1 MTVLTDIP
9 GFERGKLHCID
20 SSDELAKILFAAKL
34 IAELRSRYCT
44 SVAYFSTHGTAG
56 NVEDIQSDYTG
67 LAGALYAEN
76 LESNDCDDLY
86 CKAVEMIDRKFVRAI
101 IVDCIEGLDVKDFKR
116 GIRAKRTEIKT
127 CLQMLAAT
135 KKVPVLLFC
144 PGKKSRSANQKELN
158 PYLAEILPQMRDDG
172 Q

>member
-101 IVDCIEGLDVKDFKR
+101 IVDCIEGLDVKDFE
-116 GIRAKRTEIKT
+116 GGVRAKRNEIKT
-127 CLQMLAAT
+127 CLHILAAT
-135 KKVPVLLFC
+135 KKIPVLLFC

>member
-20 SSDELAKILFAAKL
+20 SSNKLVKILFAAKL

-56 NVEDIQSDYTG
+56 NVEDIQSDYAG

-101 IVDCIEGLDVKDFKR
+101 IVDCIEGLDVKDFE
-116 GIRAKRTEIKT
+116 GGVRAKRNEIKT
-127 CLQMLAAT
+127 CLHILAAT

>member
-1 MTVLTDIP
+1 MTILTDIP
-9 GFERGKLHCID
+9 GFKRGELHCID
-20 SSDELAKILFAAKL
+20 SSDELAKILLAAKL

-56 NVEDIQSDYTG
+56 NVEGIQSDYTG
-67 LAGALYAEN
+67 LTGVLYAEN

-101 IVDCIEGLDVKDFKR
+101 IVDCIEGLDVKDFR
-116 GIRAKRTEIKT
+116 GGIRAKRTEIKT
-127 CLQMLAAT
+127 CLKILAAT

-144 PGKKSRSANQKELN
+144 PGKKSRNANQKELN
-158 PYLAEILPQMRDDG
+158 PYLGEILPQMRDDD

>member
-101 IVDCIEGLDVKDFKR
+101 IVDCIEGLDVKDFKG

>member
-101 IVDCIEGLDVKDFKR
+101 IVDCIEGLDVKDFKG
-116 GIRAKRTEIKT
+116 GIRAKRTEITT